1 MCYMRRYGQ
10 SGTRLGEHRHPRA
23 AATRLA
29 VRRNGQ
35 GRQAGTG
42 HRPRQAG
49 GLPGAGRGAEIDVR
63 APGRGGTGQASSATR
78 YSRLDAT
85 SASASRVPTAER
97 GPSGDARRGTILI
110 YVDTSALM
118 KLVWPERGTEAVD
131 AFVGDREDLISSA
144 LLTVEARRAALRAEP
159 AALPR
164 VDLLLDR
171 FEFIHM
177 SDAVIETASR
187 LPDPMLRTLDAI
199 HLATAL
205 LIRDDVDVLISY
217 EDRLLAAAASHGLS
231 TAAPG

>member
-1 MCYMRRYGQ
+1 
-10 SGTRLGEHRHPRA
+10 
-23 AATRLA
+23 
-29 VRRNGQ
+29 
-35 GRQAGTG
+35 
-42 HRPRQAG
+42 
-49 GLPGAGRGAEIDVR
+49 
-63 APGRGGTGQASSATR
+63 
-78 YSRLDAT
+78 
-85 SASASRVPTAER
+85 
-97 GPSGDARRGTILI
+97 
-110 YVDTSALM
+110 M